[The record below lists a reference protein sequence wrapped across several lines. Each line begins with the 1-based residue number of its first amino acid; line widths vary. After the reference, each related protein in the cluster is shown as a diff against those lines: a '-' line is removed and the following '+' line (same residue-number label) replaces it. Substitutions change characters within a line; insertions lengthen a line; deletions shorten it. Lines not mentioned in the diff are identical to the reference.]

1 MTAEE
6 LKALPKVELHC
17 HLDGSLSHTFIEKR
31 LGRKVSQSEL
41 SVSEDCRSLNEYL
54 QKFDL
59 PGKCIMNEAGLQ
71 EAGYDVL
78 RSMKQENV
86 CYAEIRFAPL
96 LSETQDMNCNKVI
109 EALLNGL
116 ERGKKDF
123 GIEYGVITC
132 AMRHHSE
139 EEHIWDMEYVRQILQ
154 EQKACIRCQSSWNC
168 SKRRK
173 HLACHL
179 PYMQANAGAYRISS
193 IQ

>member
-54 QKFDL
+54 KKFDL

-96 LSETQDMNCNKVI
+96 
-109 EALLNGL
+109 
-116 ERGKKDF
+116 F
-123 GIEYGVITC
+123 
-132 AMRHHSE
+132 
-139 EEHIWDMEYVRQILQ
+139 
-154 EQKACIRCQSSWNC
+154 
-168 SKRRK
+168 
-173 HLACHL
+173 
-179 PYMQANAGAYRISS
+179 
-193 IQ
+193 